1 VNTGNY
7 GTFSEKAPPAIAR
20 RQVMRAAPGQTPT
33 VTAINVD
40 YASQKDSKLTIGGFN
55 VTKTGGGAWRII
67 NVESADGLRLSNLNV
82 SSYKWATG
90 GEGEECVRA
99 FFADEL
105 IIDHIKCAN
114 VHVGIVYQ
122 STDGIR
128 ILNNVIEAT
137 GGSGIRNLYY
147 NTNAEIAYNHIYGVD
162 YEPDADSV
170 PSPHASIISNRSG
183 GVTIRGNHMHGMGNS
198 SGIMFY
204 RGEVPQY
211 DDVLFENNLIYDTIN
226 INAIRFYDIGNN
238 VTVRNNAVFAGVR
251 EGDCNGVTKDA
262 RFRYNTA
269 IVVHSAAPNSS
280 GIKLYN
286 NIFVGIVGVAKTV
299 IEQERN
305 NFAWSWLGFDW
316 RSRSPSGTSRIITT
330 QASGCGNHNRI
341 FENGSFFAG
350 PVNPRFPGRKV
361 HDFRLAERS
370 AGKNFG
376 DPSLQPTGSIGS
388 VDGYGFVGPGP
399 CRDPDRHSAGPYEFT
414 RDPSRRAPP

>member
-1 VNTGNY
+1 
-7 GTFSEKAPPAIAR
+7 
-20 RQVMRAAPGQTPT
+20 
-33 VTAINVD
+33 
-40 YASQKDSKLTIGGFN
+40 
-55 VTKTGGGAWRII
+55 
-67 NVESADGLRLSNLNV
+67 
-82 SSYKWATG
+82 
-90 GEGEECVRA
+90 
-99 FFADEL
+99 
-105 IIDHIKCAN
+105 
-114 VHVGIVYQ
+114 
-122 STDGIR
+122 
-128 ILNNVIEAT
+128 
-137 GGSGIRNLYY
+137 
-147 NTNAEIAYNHIYGVD
+147 
-162 YEPDADSV
+162 
-170 PSPHASIISNRSG
+170 
-183 GVTIRGNHMHGMGNS
+183 
-198 SGIMFY
+198 
-204 RGEVPQY
+204 
-211 DDVLFENNLIYDTIN
+211 
-226 INAIRFYDIGNN
+226 
-238 VTVRNNAVFAGVR
+238 VR

-376 DPSLQPTGSIGS
+376 DPSLQPTGSLGS
-388 VDGYGFVGPGP
+388 VDGHGFVGPGP